1 MKINFLFFG
10 IILLNSACVVQY
22 NVTDTAK
29 KLKSSVESANT
40 NCASISTQI
49 QTMQKEYLSLK
60 CKTDAE
66 PFQTAQKLLAD
77 INTSLSE
84 VQNLKTNINTEYT
97 NFTDFTKG
105 KNTIASNTPEWKKWK
120 QTKKKMKSYIK
131 LLQNKSEETIKKAT
145 SFTVYA
151 STTIAPSVQMCD
163 VQNYTLKYDQTMA
176 SFTKSQETAYADL
189 KRYQGEIKNA
199 TSKYR
204 TSQAIKIQTLA
215 ATISSMEAEIDKL
228 ETIKLAI
235 VKAVNQFKVET
246 RGKQKIYSCSP
257 DWEIILRVE
266 GSIATE
272 QKEIQNIQTKLLEL
286 AAQIQNTINTLE

>member
-1 MKINFLFFG
+1 MKINILFFG

-84 VQNLKTNINTEYT
+84 VQNIKTNINTEYT